1 MAKKRK
7 KEMEAEEK
15 YEFVPPEFDE
25 KQFLLDEIKTTKRVV
40 LIVLYG
46 MLFGVLAAVATA
58 VTKSGYFGLMV
69 FLLGVF
75 LIKYFL
81 ITMQFDLSKF
91 TKKTWAES
99 VLWFFVTS
107 LAIWI
112 LVVNPPFIDN
122 ISPEIK
128 NIRLSIDVQGTII
141 VYNYSAASQNHWQT
155 SAKNTSVEKAMRS
168 AFANATSVS
177 ISAQV
182 ADSSGLSGNPIITLK
197 PNNPK
202 VGEMTA
208 AGNNRFYYL
217 INLTG
222 SASYN
227 TYLNNNEVFMFS
239 ISSEDMRNN
248 QGTFDLPISAQIQ
261 VAL

>member
-7 KEMEAEEK
+7 KETEAEEM

-58 VTKSGYFGLMV
+58 VTKNGYFGLMV

-99 VLWFFVTS
+99 ALWFFVTS

-112 LVVNPPFIDN
+112 LVVNPPFMDYIAPDV
-122 ISPEIK
+122 K
-128 NIRLSIDVQGTII
+128 NVRLSVEVNQKFI
-141 VYNYSAASQNHWQT
+141 VYNYSADTQTWQTAKNNISVTAALQSAYQNHSNVT
-155 SAKNTSVEKAMRS
+155 IYAH
-168 AFANATSVS
+168 
-177 ISAQV
+177 V
-182 ADSSGLSGNPIITLK
+182 ADSSGLSAAPMITLS
-197 PNNPK
+197 PNSAPK
-202 VGEMTA
+202 AYSMLGGSNNSYSYA
-208 AGNNRFYYL
+208 IAGMDLSFIDRGHYF
-217 INLTG
+217 T
-222 SASYN
+222 
-227 TYLNNNEVFMFS
+227 FS
-239 ISSEDMRNN
+239 ISAIDTLGN
-248 QGTFDLPISAQIQ
+248 QATLTPADNAIKD
-261 VAL
+261 VV

>member
-7 KEMEAEEK
+7 KETEAEEK

-58 VTKSGYFGLMV
+58 VTKNGYFGLMV

-141 VYNYSAASQNHWQT
+141 VYNYSFEAQDWQT
-155 SAKNTSVEKAMRS
+155 SAKNMSVEKAMRS

-222 SASYN
+222 PASYN
-227 TYLNNNEVFMFS
+227 TYLNNDEVFTFS
-239 ISSEDMRNN
+239 ISSEDTRNN
-248 QGTFDLPISAQIQ
+248 QGTFDLPTSAQIQ